1 MAYSRTATF
10 SMAVVLFITGL
21 LGAFTYYVSL
31 GALASKKVSKEDRL
45 WLRLVGVPAL
55 FISLSVTLVSSYFGA
70 EPTLWLSAAIWPVIA
85 LALHSG
91 YKVVVDILAQQAERE
106 DGGDKIV

>member
-1 MAYSRTATF
+1 
-10 SMAVVLFITGL
+10 MAVALIVTGL

-31 GALASKKVSKEDRL
+31 SALVNKKVSRENGL

-55 FISLSVTLVSSYFGA
+55 FISLSVALMSSYFGA

-85 LALHSG
+85 LTLHSG
-91 YKVVVDILAQQAERE
+91 YKIVLDVLVKEVEGKESE
-106 DGGDKIV
+106 DGHC